1 MKLIRTEDIDIYYVT
16 EDKDIDKVVNFCL
29 SYVLLAVDTETK
41 VDLSKLQSSAL
52 DPHSANISLVQ
63 VNSLDNSIPYILDF
77 LLLNKKSKELFN
89 EKVLMN
95 RNIRKVIHYSTFDL
109 KQFYNEFKTWPVNV
123 WCTQTLMKS
132 LGICVGMKA
141 SLFRGHS
148 LKDMSRDYFDIMLD
162 KTEATS
168 SWGERPLKL
177 EQLAYAGL
185 DVGAPKNSKY
195 NCLLLEGYHLFKNQ
209 LDLLNQQIA
218 YESDQQAVLICA
230 KMEYEGMYI
239 DKDILTKILNYAT
252 EETNKHRNYLV
263 EELGFTIYSDTEL
276 NDEGEWELVQVIPDK
291 IKTLLNNNKDLVS
304 FINEHITKKGE
315 QPLSSLQADEVK
327 VYLDNLELETDE
339 NKIIYDDD
347 FLNYKYESINLIKNL
362 LRYKKYNKLVS
373 ECNKYFD
380 VINKN
385 TNRVHAGFS
394 AIGSSTG
401 RMASSGDANLQ
412 QVSNTNVTINI
423 DTHQF

>member
-1 MKLIRTEDIDIYYVT
+1 MQLIKTEDIDVYYVS
-16 EDKDIDKVVNFCL
+16 EDQDIAIVIDFCL
-29 SYVLLAVDTETK
+29 SYNLLAVDTETK
-41 VDLSKLQSSAL
+41 VDLNKLNSSAL

-63 VNSLDNSIPYILDF
+63 VNSIDNSIPYLLDF
-77 LLLNKKSKELFN
+77 LLLSKEAKELFN

-95 RNIRKVIHYSTFDL
+95 KDIRKIIHYASFDL
-109 KQFYNEFKTWPVNV
+109 KQFYSEFKTWPVNV

-132 LGICVGMKA
+132 LGITVGMKA

-148 LKDMSRDYFDIMLD
+148 LKDMSRDYFDVFLD

-177 EQLAYAGL
+177 EQLGYAGL

-195 NCLLLEGYHLFKNQ
+195 KCLLLEGYYLFKDQ
-209 LDLLNQQIA
+209 LDLLDQQIA

-230 KMEYEGMYI
+230 KMEYEGMYV
-239 DKDILTKILNYAT
+239 DKDILTRILNYAQ
-252 EETNKHRNYLV
+252 EQTNIHRKYLV

-276 NDEGEWELVQVIPDK
+276 NEEGEWELVQVIPDK
-291 IKTLLNNNKDLVS
+291 IKTLLNNNKGLVS
-304 FINEHITKKGE
+304 FINQHITKKGE
-315 QPLSSLQADEVK
+315 QPLTSLQADEVK
-327 VYLDNLELETDE
+327 VYLDNLEIEADE
-339 NKIIYDDD
+339 NKIIYDED

-373 ECNKYFD
+373 ECTKYFD

-385 TNRVHAGFS
+385 TSRVHAGFVS
-394 AIGSSTG
+394 VGSSTG
-401 RMASSGDANLQ
+401 RMSSSGDANLQ
-412 QVSNTNVTINI
+412 QCSNTNVVINI
-423 DTHQF
+423 DKYQF

>member
-1 MKLIRTEDIDIYYVT
+1 MQLIKTEDIDIYYIS
-16 EDKDIDKVVNFCL
+16 EDKDINIVIDFCL
-29 SYVLLAVDTETK
+29 SYDLLAVDTETK
-41 VDLSKLQSSAL
+41 VDLNKINSSAL

-63 VNSLDNSIPYILDF
+63 VNSIDNSIPYLLDF
-77 LLLNKKSKELFN
+77 LLLSKEAKELFN
-89 EKVLMN
+89 LKVLMN
-95 RNIRKVIHYSTFDL
+95 KNIRKIIHYASFDL

-132 LGICVGMKA
+132 LAITVGMKA
-141 SLFRGHS
+141 SLFRGHK
-148 LKDMSRDYFDIMLD
+148 LKDMTRDYFDIILD

-177 EQLAYAGL
+177 EQLGYAGL
-185 DVGAPKNSKY
+185 DVGAPKSSKY
-195 NCLLLEGYHLFKNQ
+195 KCLLLEGYHLFKNQ
-209 LDLLNQQIA
+209 LDLLNQHIA

-239 DKDILTKILNYAT
+239 DKDILAKILNYAQ
-252 EETNKHRNYLV
+252 EQTNTHRKYLV
-263 EELGFTIYSDTEL
+263 EELGFTIYNDTEL
-276 NDEGEWELVQVIPDK
+276 NEEGEWELVQVIPDK
-291 IKTLLNNNKDLVS
+291 IKTLLNNNKGLVS

-327 VYLDNLELETDE
+327 VYLDNLEVEADE
-339 NKIIYDDD
+339 NKVLYDED

-373 ECNKYFD
+373 ECTKYFK

-385 TNRVHAGFS
+385 TSRVHAGFVS
-394 AIGSSTG
+394 VGSSTG
-401 RMASSGDANLQ
+401 RMSSSGDLNLQ
-412 QVSNTNVTINI
+412 QCSNTNVTIYI
-423 DTHQF
+423 DRDQF